1 MTRVAHVV
9 TRCIAGAGGVAV
21 RGAIGLDPARYEGV
35 LVTGTSSGRLL
46 DQAREHGIEVVVVP
60 ELRSPIS
67 PSDDLAAF
75 RRLRRLFRQRRFDV
89 VHTHSAKAGALGR
102 VAAHSVGVP
111 RVVHTIHGFPFH
123 DFQGWAPH
131 GAYVT
136 LERRLARIT
145 DAFLAVGTN
154 VAVEALQRGI
164 AQPEQLH
171 TIGPAVDPPTVW
183 LSPQTRTRARALLDL
198 PDDVFVIGTVGRL
211 DYQKAPEHMLEA
223 ISRLAR
229 PAVLVWVGDGELA
242 GAAAS
247 TARRLGIADRVR
259 FLGHREDVQELLP
272 AFDVFAMSS
281 RYEGLPCA
289 VVEAQQCGI
298 PVVATAVNAVPDVVI
313 PGETGLLVPPA
324 RPDLLARALD
334 HALSHPAQAR
344 QWATAAR
351 LHLGSRYDPATLAE
365 VLDAVY
371 STAGQVPRVL
381 VGTGRGRAA
390 LSHPSNGPF
399 GDEPA
404 GTPASSTSNG
414 PFGGEFGGEGVGAA
428 AGSSHDLSV
437 TGHGRH
443 RGWVAAR

>member
-1 MTRVAHVV
+1 MMRVAHVV

-21 RGAIGLDPARYEGV
+21 RGAIGLDPSRYESV

-60 ELRSPIS
+60 ELRSPLR
-67 PSDDLAAF
+67 PTEDLAAL
-75 RRLRRLFRQRRFDV
+75 RRLRRLFGARQFDV

-102 VAAHSVGVP
+102 MAAHSVGVP

-131 GAYVT
+131 SAYVSI
-136 LERRLARIT
+136 ERRLARIT

-154 VAVEALQRGI
+154 VAVEALRRGL

-171 TIGPAVDPPTVW
+171 TIGPAVDPPSVW
-183 LSPQTRTRARALLDL
+183 LSPQTRARARSLLDL
-198 PDDVFVIGTVGRL
+198 PDDVLVVGTVGRL
-211 DYQKAPEHMLEA
+211 DYQKAPEHLLEA
-223 ISRLAR
+223 MSRLHQ

-242 GAAAS
+242 ATAAR
-247 TARRLGIADRVR
+247 TAARLGITDRVR
-259 FLGHREDVQELLP
+259 LLGHRDDVQQLLP
-272 AFDVFAMSS
+272 AFDVFAMAS

-324 RPDLLARALD
+324 RPDLMARALD
-334 HALSHPAQAR
+334 HALGHPSQAR

-351 LHLGSRYDPATLAE
+351 LHLGSRYDPATLAD
-365 VLDAVY
+365 VLDVVY
-371 STAGQVPRVL
+371 SGAERRDSRRLPANSRPRAHT
-381 VGTGRGRAA
+381 GGRGGAD
-390 LSHPSNGPF
+390 S
-399 GDEPA
+399 EPTLA
-404 GTPASSTSNG
+404 G
-414 PFGGEFGGEGVGAA
+414 GVG
-428 AGSSHDLSV
+428 H
-437 TGHGRH
+437 RH
-443 RGWVAAR
+443 GWVAAR

>member
-1 MTRVAHVV
+1 MMRVAHVV

-21 RGAIGLDPARYEGV
+21 RGAIGLDPSRYESV

-60 ELRSPIS
+60 ELRSPLR
-67 PSDDLAAF
+67 PTEDLAAL
-75 RRLRRLFRQRRFDV
+75 RRLRRLFGARQFDV

-131 GAYVT
+131 SAYVSI
-136 LERRLARIT
+136 ERRLARIT

-154 VAVEALQRGI
+154 VAVEALRRGL

-171 TIGPAVDPPTVW
+171 TIGPAVDPPSVW
-183 LSPQTRTRARALLDL
+183 LSPQTRARARSLLDL
-198 PDDVFVIGTVGRL
+198 PDDVLVVGTVGRL
-211 DYQKAPEHMLEA
+211 DYQKAPEHLLEA
-223 ISRLAR
+223 MSRLHH

-242 GAAAS
+242 ATAAR
-247 TARRLGIADRVR
+247 TAARLGITDRVR
-259 FLGHREDVQELLP
+259 LLGHRDDVQQLLP
-272 AFDVFAMSS
+272 AFDVFAMAS

-324 RPDLLARALD
+324 RPDLMARALD
-334 HALSHPAQAR
+334 HALGHPSQAR

-351 LHLGSRYDPATLAE
+351 LHLGSRYDPATLAD
-365 VLDAVY
+365 VLDVVY
-371 STAGQVPRVL
+371 SGAERRDSRRLPANSRPRAHT
-381 VGTGRGRAA
+381 GGRGRAD
-390 LSHPSNGPF
+390 S
-399 GDEPA
+399 EPTLA
-404 GTPASSTSNG
+404 G
-414 PFGGEFGGEGVGAA
+414 GVG
-428 AGSSHDLSV
+428 H
-437 TGHGRH
+437 RH
-443 RGWVAAR
+443 GWVAAR

>member
-1 MTRVAHVV
+1 MMRVAHVV

-21 RGAIGLDPARYEGV
+21 RGAIGLDPSRYESV

-60 ELRSPIS
+60 ELRSPLR
-67 PSDDLAAF
+67 PTEDLAAL
-75 RRLRRLFRQRRFDV
+75 RRLRRLFGARQFDV

-102 VAAHSVGVP
+102 MAAHSVGVP

-131 GAYVT
+131 SAYVSI
-136 LERRLARIT
+136 ERRLARIT

-154 VAVEALQRGI
+154 VAVEALRRGL

-171 TIGPAVDPPTVW
+171 TIGPAVDPPSVW
-183 LSPQTRTRARALLDL
+183 LSPQTRARARSLLDL
-198 PDDVFVIGTVGRL
+198 PDDVLVVGTVGRL
-211 DYQKAPEHMLEA
+211 DYQKAPEHLLEA
-223 ISRLAR
+223 MSRLHQ

-242 GAAAS
+242 ATAAR
-247 TARRLGIADRVR
+247 TAARLGITDRVR
-259 FLGHREDVQELLP
+259 LLGHRDDVQQLLP
-272 AFDVFAMSS
+272 AFDVFAMAS

-324 RPDLLARALD
+324 RPDLMARALD
-334 HALSHPAQAR
+334 HALGHPSQAR

-351 LHLGSRYDPATLAE
+351 LHLGSRYDPATLAD
-365 VLDAVY
+365 VLDVVY
-371 STAGQVPRVL
+371 SGAERRDSRRLPANSRPRAHT
-381 VGTGRGRAA
+381 GGRGRAD
-390 LSHPSNGPF
+390 S
-399 GDEPA
+399 EPTLA
-404 GTPASSTSNG
+404 G
-414 PFGGEFGGEGVGAA
+414 GVG
-428 AGSSHDLSV
+428 H
-437 TGHGRH
+437 RH
-443 RGWVAAR
+443 GWVAAR